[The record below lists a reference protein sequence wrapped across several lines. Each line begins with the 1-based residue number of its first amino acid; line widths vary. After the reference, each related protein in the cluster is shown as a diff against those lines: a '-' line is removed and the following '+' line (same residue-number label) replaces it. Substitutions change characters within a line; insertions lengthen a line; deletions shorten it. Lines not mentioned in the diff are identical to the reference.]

1 MSKQERSPAKPA
13 EEKREIG
20 KSIGYF
26 ELLQQNPNFRWLWGG
41 QVVSL
46 LGDWFNLIASAILI
60 AELSGSGFALGIL
73 FTIRMAAP
81 FVIAPIAGIC
91 ADRYN
96 RKHLLIITDFA
107 RAFVVLGFLF
117 VRDASDIWLLY
128 TLTTLLFGVSG
139 FFSPAR
145 SAILPDITSP
155 QELGTANTLGAAT
168 WSVMLAVGAAIG
180 GLTTGLFGSQAAF
193 VIDGCTFVISA
204 GFLLKIRLPG
214 PPSAAPETPARVKL
228 TALRYML
235 QHPDILCIAMH
246 KAAISLLLSTGI
258 QVVLVKI
265 ANTYFV
271 IGVGGALSLGIIYC
285 MNGIGSG
292 IGPILARRWTGDRD
306 KPLRISIIFGYLI
319 AALGI
324 AIIAPLFNF
333 GTVLFGGLVR
343 SIGGGIVWVFS
354 TQLLLQSAPNEIR
367 GRIFGTE
374 FALFTLMG
382 GASSLIIG
390 MLLDQFQLQT
400 ILWGMAV
407 LTLIPTL
414 LWSLW
419 YRHLNKKTKPATT
432 AQATPEKN
440 TSKL

>member
-1 MSKQERSPAKPA
+1 MSKQERSPIKPA
-13 EEKREIG
+13 EKQREIG
-20 KSIGYF
+20 KSVGYF
-26 ELLQQNPNFRWLWGG
+26 ELLRQNPNFRWLWGG

-60 AELSGSGFALGIL
+60 AELSDSGFALGVL

-96 RKHLLIITDFA
+96 RKHLLIITDLV

-117 VRDASDIWLLY
+117 VRDASHIWLLY

-180 GLTTGLFGSQAAF
+180 GLTTGLFGSQTAF

-204 GFLLKIRLPG
+204 GLLLKIRLPG
-214 PPSAAPETPARVKL
+214 PSSTAGEAPGRAKL

-235 QHPDILCIAMH
+235 QHPDILIIAMH
-246 KAAISLLLSTGI
+246 KAAISLLMSTGV
-258 QVVLVKI
+258 QVVLVEI
-265 ANTYFV
+265 ASNYFV

-285 MNGIGSG
+285 INGIGSG
-292 IGPILARRWTGDRD
+292 IGPILARRWTGDQD
-306 KPLRISIIFGYLI
+306 KPLRISITFGYLI
-319 AALGI
+319 AVIGI
-324 AIIAPLFNF
+324 AIMAPVSNF
-333 GTVLFGGLVR
+333 GTVLLGGLVR

-354 TQLLLQSAPNEIR
+354 TQLLLQRAPNEIR

-382 GASSLIIG
+382 GTSSLIIG
-390 MLLDQFQLQT
+390 MLLDRFQIQM
-400 ILWGMAV
+400 ILWGMAA
-407 LTLIPTL
+407 LTLIPAL
-414 LWSLW
+414 LWWLW
-419 YRHLNKKTKPATT
+419 YRHYSRAGQK
-432 AQATPEKN
+432 
-440 TSKL
+440 

>member
-1 MSKQERSPAKPA
+1 MSKQECSPTKTADKQ
-13 EEKREIG
+13 RHIG
-20 KSIGYF
+20 KPIGYL
-26 ELLQQNPNFRWLWGG
+26 ELLRQNANFRWLWGG
-41 QVVSL
+41 QIVSL

-60 AELSGSGFALGIL
+60 AELTDSGLALGIL
-73 FTIRMAAP
+73 FTIRMLAP
-81 FVIAPIAGIC
+81 FAVAPIAGIF

-96 RKHLLIITDFA
+96 RKHLLIITDLV
-107 RAFVVLGFLF
+107 RAVVVLGFLF
-117 VRDASDIWLLY
+117 VRDANDIWLLY
-128 TLTTLLFGVSG
+128 VLTTLLFGVSG

-145 SAILPDITSP
+145 SAILPDVTSP

-180 GLTTGLFGSQAAF
+180 GLTTGLFGSQTAF
-193 VIDGCTFVISA
+193 VIDGFTFAISA
-204 GFLLKIRLPG
+204 GLLLKIRLPSSSSTG
-214 PPSAAPETPARVKL
+214 GEASTRARF
-228 TALRYML
+228 TALRYMF
-235 QHPDILCIAMH
+235 QHPDLLIIALH
-246 KAAISLLLSTGI
+246 KASISLLMSTGL
-258 QVVLVKI
+258 QVVLVEI
-265 ANTYFV
+265 SNSYFV

-306 KPLRISIIFGYLI
+306 KPLRISITLGYLI
-319 AALGI
+319 AVIGI
-324 AIIAPLFNF
+324 AIMAPLFDF

-390 MLLDQFQLQT
+390 VLLDRFQIQT
-400 ILWGMAV
+400 ILWGMAA
-407 LTLIPTL
+407 LNLIPAL
-414 LWSLW
+414 LWGLW
-419 YRHLNKKTKPATT
+419 YRHHNRIV
-432 AQATPEKN
+432 
-440 TSKL
+440 

>member
-1 MSKQERSPAKPA
+1 MSKQERSPTKAADKQQH
-13 EEKREIG
+13 IG
-20 KSIGYF
+20 KPIGYF
-26 ELLQQNPNFRWLWGG
+26 ELLRQNANFRWLWGG
-41 QVVSL
+41 QIVSL

-60 AELSGSGFALGIL
+60 AELTDSGLALGIL
-73 FTIRMAAP
+73 FTIRMLAP
-81 FVIAPIAGIC
+81 FAVAPIAGIF

-96 RKHLLIITDFA
+96 RKHLLIITDLV
-107 RAFVVLGFLF
+107 RAVVVLGFLF
-117 VRDASDIWLLY
+117 VRDANDIWLLY
-128 TLTTLLFGVSG
+128 VLTTLLFGVSG

-145 SAILPDITSP
+145 SAILPDVTSS

-180 GLTTGLFGSQAAF
+180 GLTTGLFGSQTAF
-193 VIDGCTFVISA
+193 VIDGFTFAISA
-204 GFLLKIRLPG
+204 GLLLKIRLPSSSSTG
-214 PPSAAPETPARVKL
+214 GEAPTRARF
-228 TALRYML
+228 TALRYMF
-235 QHPDILCIAMH
+235 QHPDILIIALH
-246 KAAISLLLSTGI
+246 KAAISLLMSTGL
-258 QVVLVKI
+258 QVVLVEI
-265 ANTYFV
+265 SNSYFV

-306 KPLRISIIFGYLI
+306 KPLRISITLGYLI
-319 AALGI
+319 GVIGI
-324 AIIAPLFNF
+324 AIMAPLFDF

-390 MLLDQFQLQT
+390 VLLDRFQIEM
-400 ILWGMAV
+400 ILWGMAA
-407 LTLIPTL
+407 LNLIPAL
-414 LWSLW
+414 LWGLW
-419 YRHLNKKTKPATT
+419 HRHYSRAGQK
-432 AQATPEKN
+432 
-440 TSKL
+440 

>member
-1 MSKQERSPAKPA
+1 MAKREHSPTKPA
-13 EEKREIG
+13 EEQREIG
-20 KSIGYF
+20 KPVGYL
-26 ELLQQNPNFRWLWGG
+26 ELLRRNPNFRWLWGG

-60 AELSGSGFALGIL
+60 AELTGSGLALGVL
-73 FTIRMAAP
+73 FTIRMLAP

-96 RKHLLIITDFA
+96 RKHLLIITDLA

-128 TLTTLLFGVSG
+128 ILTIFLFGISG

-155 QELGTANTLGAAT
+155 QELGTANTLGAAS

-180 GLTTGLFGSQAAF
+180 GLTTGLFGSQTAF

-204 GFLLKIRLPG
+204 GLLLGVKLPG
-214 PPSAAPETPARVKL
+214 PPSTAGETPARAKL

-235 QHPDILCIAMH
+235 QHPDILIIAMH
-246 KAAISLLLSTGI
+246 KAAISLLMSTGI
-258 QVVLVKI
+258 QVVLVEI
-265 ANTYFV
+265 ANNYFV
-271 IGVGGALSLGIIYC
+271 IGVGGALSLGMIYC
-285 MNGIGSG
+285 INGIGSG

-319 AALGI
+319 AVIGI
-324 AIIAPLFNF
+324 AIMAPLFNF
-333 GTVLFGGLVR
+333 RTVLLGGLVR

-354 TQLLLQSAPNEIR
+354 TQLLLQRAPNEIR

-382 GASSLIIG
+382 GISSLIIG
-390 MLLDQFQLQT
+390 MLLDRLQIQM
-400 ILWGMAV
+400 ILWGIAA
-407 LTLIPTL
+407 LNLIPAL
-414 LWSLW
+414 LWGLW
-419 YRHLNKKTKPATT
+419 YRYYSRAGQK
-432 AQATPEKN
+432 
-440 TSKL
+440 